1 MIHMT
6 QVKVP
11 VELICSKAPVQK
23 MRQGIITPWE
33 KECVRK
39 KAAKTLG
46 IPAGQIQDM
55 EILRRSMDARR
66 KQNILY
72 IYQISFHAPR
82 EQKLW
87 KRYGKADVKWI
98 PDQEDIPPDGKKP
111 GDGKK
116 TGDSRAEH
124 GNERQERAAT
134 ELAPIV
140 VGMGPAGLFAAL
152 ELARAGRC
160 PIVLERGED
169 VDTRLQRVEDFWN
182 TGCLDPECN
191 VQFGEGGAGTFSDGK
206 LNTLVKDPRGR
217 NRQVLSTFVEFGAPS
232 EILYLQKPHIGTD
245 RLGQVVRSLR
255 QEICRL
261 GGVVRFG
268 TVMKRAVWENGQ
280 LQAIL
285 AEHQGKQE
293 RIPCDRLI
301 LATGHSARDT
311 FWQLY
316 QDGIQMEAK
325 PFAVGVRV
333 EHPQAMIGHSQ
344 YGSLYDRLPPADYK
358 LTHTTEQGRGVYSF
372 CMCPGGYVVNASS
385 EAGRLA
391 INGMSDYRREGVN
404 ANSAIVVTVSPG
416 DFGGDGPLAG
426 IAFQRKWEE
435 AAYSQAGGRIPVQLL
450 EDYQRKR
457 DSKVLGEIAP
467 AMKGSWALGNVR
479 QLLPDFVGD
488 AIAEGMQ
495 VFGQKIVGYDRGDT
509 LLSGIETR
517 TSSPVRILRDTAL
530 QANIR
535 GIYPCGEGAGYA
547 GGITSA
553 AMDGIRV
560 AQEILADHK

>member
-46 IPAGQIQDM
+46 IPAGRIQDM

-217 NRQVLSTFVEFGAPS
+217 NRQVLSTFVEFGDP
-232 EILYLQKPHIGTD
+232 L
-245 RLGQVVRSLR
+245 
-255 QEICRL
+255 
-261 GGVVRFG
+261 
-268 TVMKRAVWENGQ
+268 
-280 LQAIL
+280 
-285 AEHQGKQE
+285 
-293 RIPCDRLI
+293 
-301 LATGHSARDT
+301 SA
-311 FWQLY
+311 
-316 QDGIQMEAK
+316 
-325 PFAVGVRV
+325 
-333 EHPQAMIGHSQ
+333 
-344 YGSLYDRLPPADYK
+344 
-358 LTHTTEQGRGVYSF
+358 
-372 CMCPGGYVVNASS
+372 
-385 EAGRLA
+385 
-391 INGMSDYRREGVN
+391 
-404 ANSAIVVTVSPG
+404 
-416 DFGGDGPLAG
+416 
-426 IAFQRKWEE
+426 E
-435 AAYSQAGGRIPVQLL
+435 AAYRNGQAGAGRPQPPAGNLPAGRSGSL
-450 EDYQRKR
+450 RHCDEKASLGKWAASGHFGRASGEAGEDPLR
-457 DSKVLGEIAP
+457 P
-467 AMKGSWALGNVR
+467 AHS
-479 QLLPDFVGD
+479 
-488 AIAEGMQ
+488 
-495 VFGQKIVGYDRGDT
+495 GYR
-509 LLSGIETR
+509 
-517 TSSPVRILRDTAL
+517 P
-530 QANIR
+530 
-535 GIYPCGEGAGYA
+535 
-547 GGITSA
+547 
-553 AMDGIRV
+553 
-560 AQEILADHK
+560 